1 MRGGYAGLWV
11 AKKKNTEKNVSFSVL
26 GRMGRGEEKSECYP
40 SGFFGQFTRRLSWKF
55 DIFVSIFDLIQDGF
69 KSSLA
74 WPSWTFAVWFTCC
87 SFTKGVERKGKRL
100 KIVRLNLETERK
112 ENIVGRA
119 RKRVEKKCLSVRA
132 TAAMRVLAEALNS
145 SGEIRALKLYKSIF
159 VDNLPFLKFCS
170 VLWIRISN

>member
-1 MRGGYAGLWV
+1 MVLNQALLDRRGPLQFGSLV
-11 AKKKNTEKNVSFSVL
+11 AVL
-26 GRMGRGEEKSECYP
+26 PRE
-40 SGFFGQFTRRLSWKF
+40 
-55 DIFVSIFDLIQDGF
+55 
-69 KSSLA
+69 
-74 WPSWTFAVWFTCC
+74 
-87 SFTKGVERKGKRL
+87 GKRL

-170 VLWIRISN
+170 VL